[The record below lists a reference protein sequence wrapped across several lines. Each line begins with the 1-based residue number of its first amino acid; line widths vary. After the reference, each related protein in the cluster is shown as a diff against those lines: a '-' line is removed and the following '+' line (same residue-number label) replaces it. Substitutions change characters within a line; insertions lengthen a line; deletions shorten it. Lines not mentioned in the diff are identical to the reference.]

1 MKRALLYGPRDLRV
15 AEGDIPTPKPNE
27 VLIKVIT
34 SSICATDA
42 HIYEGTFKFPYPS
55 IQGHDFT
62 GVIEAVGAEVRSL
75 AVGDRVTMDP
85 ISFCLHCRY
94 CRAGRYN
101 ICETSTYMGMEVEG
115 CFQDYLTLPQ
125 HRVFRLPEQ
134 VDEEEAAVMEPLHVA
149 LNTMRKLG
157 YKVGETVVVLGQ
169 GPMGLCQGQVA
180 KMVGCRVIVV
190 DVLPKR
196 LKLAES
202 YGVDFALNAAE
213 LEVNKEIATIC
224 GGDGPHCVID
234 TAGTEKTNR
243 QTVRIAANGGK
254 IAIIAGHFAVPVPF
268 MIGKELQV
276 FGIRGGGPENVEL
289 AIRLLQEK
297 RIDLRSTITTH
308 FDFKDIGEAFRQ
320 FYENKENVVKI
331 MLRN

>member
-1 MKRALLYGPRDLRV
+1 MTAIHVTAIVDPGAELDGSVSVGPYTIIGPHV
-15 AEGDIPTPKPNE
+15 K
-27 VLIKVIT
+27 
-34 SSICATDA
+34 
-42 HIYEGTFKFPYPS
+42 
-55 IQGHDFT
+55 
-62 GVIEAVGAEVRSL
+62 VGA
-75 AVGDRVTMDP
+75 GT
-85 ISFCLHCRY
+85 
-94 CRAGRYN
+94 
-101 ICETSTYMGMEVEG
+101 
-115 CFQDYLTLPQ
+115 
-125 HRVFRLPEQ
+125 
-134 VDEEEAAVMEPLHVA
+134 
-149 LNTMRKLG
+149 
-157 YKVGETVVVLGQ
+157 
-169 GPMGLCQGQVA
+169 
-180 KMVGCRVIVV
+180 
-190 DVLPKR
+190 
-196 LKLAES
+196 
-202 YGVDFALNAAE
+202 
-213 LEVNKEIATIC
+213 TI
-224 GGDGPHCVID
+224 GPHCVID